1 MNQANFAGRSI
12 RFSNAFVGFAL
23 LMTLWAPSSTAA
35 QFSPPDVSIKS
46 IPFSGTLKTDLEE
59 ISVAGTLHLRSEV
72 TLTSTTVFAKI
83 DSNISQTTGVGA
95 KSGQRFVGVGAPLKT
110 CKIPAGPRRSAPVS
124 LDFTSPYLLVPT
136 GPLTPFYAR
145 GAPPRSLVLVIHAAF
160 LSDGSLLDAS
170 SVVSNRPVR
179 VP

>member
-1 MNQANFAGRSI
+1 MNQANFAPRSI
-12 RFSNAFVGFAL
+12 RFSDAFVGLAL
-23 LMTLWAPSSTAA
+23 LMTLWAPLSTAA
-35 QFSPPDVSIKS
+35 QVSPPVSIKS
-46 IPFSGTLKTDLEE
+46 IPFSGMLKTDLEE

-83 DSNISQTTGVGA
+83 DSNISQTTGVGT
-95 KSGQRFVGVGAPLKT
+95 KSGQRFVGVGAPLNT

-124 LDFTSPYLLVPT
+124 LDVTSPYLLVPT

-145 GAPPRSLVLVIHAAF
+145 GAQPRSLVLVIHATF

-170 SVVSNRPVR
+170 SVVGNRPSR